1 MASAA
6 VIAAFP
12 AREVVVAVLG
22 TIYAVGAEADESSL
36 SERLRSAT
44 WADGKPVFTLPAVL
58 GLLIFF
64 AWCLQCAG
72 HISCH

>member
-22 TIYAVGAEADESSL
+22 TIYAVGVKLMKVAYRKD
-36 SERLRSAT
+36 
-44 WADGKPVFTLPAVL
+44 
-58 GLLIFF
+58 
-64 AWCLQCAG
+64 
-72 HISCH
+72 